1 MKRRGFTLIELL
13 VVIAIIAILA
23 AILFPVFAKAR
34 EKARQTSCESNMR
47 QIGIAILSYT
57 QDYDEKFPCGLQAAA
72 ASGDGLIAAGAQTGE
87 GWAGQTLAYIKSA
100 GLYKC
105 PDDSTGSTTITGDT
119 DGQTATAVADSYAF
133 NLNVAGESQAIL
145 AADANTVLTAEITNN
160 PVIVTEA
167 DEDTGNGLK
176 APAAGAY
183 LSVGTTGVSVANGEG
198 LYNQVTVGTPDTGA
212 VSPSGASTAQI
223 AAGAIGNRFGTNAV
237 PSDFTGIA
245 GLHTGGANYG
255 AADGHVKWLNPQSV
269 STGVTA
275 NASDCLQ
282 GTGGTLSWD
291 NDAAQ
296 ATDCAANAND
306 NAAGTGDSNWS
317 LTFSPM

>member
-57 QDYDEKFPCGLQAAA
+57 QDYDEKFPCGLEAGA
-72 ASGDGLIAAGAQTGE
+72 ASGAGEVAVATQTGE

-105 PDDSTGSTTITGDT
+105 PDDSTGSTTYTPDA
-119 DGQTATAVADSYAF
+119 DNQTASAVADSYAF

-145 AADANTVLTAEITNN
+145 AADANTVLTTEITNN
-160 PVIVTEA
+160 PVEVTET
-167 DEDTGNGLK
+167 DEGTNNYTVAPSSTDLSAGTDGLSGSLFTLTAAAPTG
-176 APAAGAY
+176 Y
-183 LSVGTTGVSVANGEG
+183 TGVG
-198 LYNQVTVGTPDTGA
+198 GA
-212 VSPSGASTAQI
+212 PQPNPGATAQQ
-223 AAGAIGNRFGTNAV
+223 AAGAIGNRFGAGAV
-237 PSDFTGIA
+237 PSDFTGTT

-255 AADGHVKWLNPQSV
+255 CADGHVKWLNPQQV
-269 STGVTA
+269 STGATA

-282 GTGGTLSWD
+282 GTGGNGSWD
-291 NDAAQ
+291 NAQ
-296 ATDCAANAND
+296 AQAADCAANNIN
-306 NAAGTGDSNWS
+306 NAAGTGDSNWA